1 MKKYIFLGLFAFLC
15 CFILIGCNE
24 KECPECEKCETI
36 VVETKTKEETKQETK
51 QETSKETCEEVE
63 CPTCEECPEAKKGNL
78 YVHYVVNNGN
88 RDILEKV
95 EDIYNY
101 ELLKVS
107 YEGHRFLGWH
117 FDEELTEILVSSD
130 LYLPDGEEDVIVY
143 AYAKWKSLNCVVTFM
158 DGDNL
163 IKLENVS
170 YGSSATAPTPPEKKY
185 YKFVG
190 WSCDFDV
197 ITGDLCVEAI
207 YEQNLKTIIVVLGNW
222 MNNDGTIST
231 TMRKRLELA
240 LKAYSE
246 MKIDYIVV
254 SGGMANSAAGI
265 SEADAM
271 YDYLTSHGI
280 SSSIIIKEDKSMSTE
295 QNAIYTMAKLEDV
308 DFSNL
313 IIVSTIEHFVNY
325 QTIKYFNN
333 AALNNTKIKNKN
345 INIMIYTNN
354 ANC

>member
-15 CFILIGCNE
+15 CFIIIGCNE

-78 YVHYVVNNGN
+78 YVHYVLNNGN

-222 MNNDGTIST
+222 MNNDGTMSATLI
-231 TMRKRLELA
+231 KRLGLA
-240 LKAYSE
+240 LEA
-246 MKIDYIVV
+246 IDKFDPMYVV
-254 SGGMANSAAGI
+254 VTGGMANSQAGI
-265 SEADAM
+265 AEATAM
-271 YDYLTSHGI
+271 YNYLVTKGVSKDLL
-280 SSSIIIKEDKSMSTE
+280 IKEDQSMSTE
-295 QNAIYTMAKLEDV
+295 QNAIYTFKLIEDI
-308 DFSNL
+308 DFENL
-313 IIVSTIEHFVNY
+313 IIVSTMEHFY
-325 QTIKYFNN
+325 TYKAIQYFND
-333 AALNNTKIKNKN
+333 AAMKNSKIKAKN
-345 INIMIYTNN
+345 IKIMAYTNIQ
-354 ANC
+354 